1 MGAAE
6 SSAAKSRLRLDLAE
20 QHSLKGGGGVYS
32 PGDKLFYSVSGAR
45 LKGSGKIFNP
55 TLNLIMLTQLYI
67 FEQAEQ
73 TLASFNVLK

>member
-1 MGAAE
+1 M
-6 SSAAKSRLRLDLAE
+6 
-20 QHSLKGGGGVYS
+20 YS